1 MTLPG
6 KTLPTSPGSPENPLA
21 GRRISHRRRT
31 PKDPRQTR
39 DPRVAAQ
46 RTRNTRQSGGFA
58 AAAELAIAHA
68 AWRQRSTDEY
78 DASRSMAWA
87 TMMEPLLI
95 DNPELRDAFLRDFTV
110 AINAVEA
117 DKILDR
123 IPFLDVSLTDR
134 LMQASD
140 EQIRELSAHLRSTE
154 DLATQAREYGEIRRR
169 LESTASGA
177 AAGTMAPGSG
187 SGRLPFRL
195 DQVTLSEA
203 ARVGSQRTWTGW
215 PS

>member
-1 MTLPG
+1 
-6 KTLPTSPGSPENPLA
+6 
-21 GRRISHRRRT
+21 
-31 PKDPRQTR
+31 
-39 DPRVAAQ
+39 
-46 RTRNTRQSGGFA
+46 
-58 AAAELAIAHA
+58 
-68 AWRQRSTDEY
+68 
-78 DASRSMAWA
+78 MAWA
-87 TMMEPLLI
+87 TMMEPLPSTTPSCVTL
-95 DNPELRDAFLRDFTV
+95 PQDFTV

-187 SGRLPFRL
+187 SGGCRSGWIRSPLRSRPW
-195 DQVTLSEA
+195 
-203 ARVGSQRTWTGW
+203 GSQRTWTGW